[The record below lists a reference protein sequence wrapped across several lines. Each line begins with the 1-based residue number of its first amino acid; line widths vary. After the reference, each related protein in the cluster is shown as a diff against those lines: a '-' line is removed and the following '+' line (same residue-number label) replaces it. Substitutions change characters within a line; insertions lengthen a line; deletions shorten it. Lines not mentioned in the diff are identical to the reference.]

1 MCHHNELPKS
11 GPRNDGGHRK
21 SAIAAR
27 ETGYWMAKFVEPFVI
42 MKTKSECVMRVL
54 AAGVP
59 ENGA

>member
-1 MCHHNELPKS
+1 
-11 GPRNDGGHRK
+11 
-21 SAIAAR
+21 
-27 ETGYWMAKFVEPFVI
+27 MAKFVEPFVI